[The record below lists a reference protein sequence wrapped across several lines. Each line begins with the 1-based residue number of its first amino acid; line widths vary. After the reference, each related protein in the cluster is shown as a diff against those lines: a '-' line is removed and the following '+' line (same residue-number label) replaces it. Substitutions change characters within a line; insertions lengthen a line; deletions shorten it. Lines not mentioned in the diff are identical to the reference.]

1 MSQIVF
7 SLFCSLLLVSG
18 GALCSKASSF
28 EVADLVSA
36 ADDLRY
42 PPQSIAVGTVV
53 LEITVDEKGAVESVR
68 AIREIPSLTEAA
80 VESVRTWQ
88 FKPAILDGR
97 PVRSRTVAAVTF
109 NPLAAFPQNVPL
121 PPLSAAT
128 KPRAS
133 RTVLEPR
140 PVKVVAA
147 SFPQYPVNSVITGTV
162 VLRVSVDREGH
173 VRDTVAV
180 RDIVPLTAA
189 CIRVLKEWKFEPA
202 QYQGMPIPASIALAF
217 VLRPPPGR

>member
-1 MSQIVF
+1 MSRIVL

-18 GALCSKASSF
+18 GAPCPKASSF
-28 EVADLVSA
+28 EVAELVSA

-53 LEITVDEKGAVESVR
+53 LEITVDGKGAVESVR
-68 AIREIPSLTEAA
+68 TIREIPSLTEAA
-80 VESVRTWQ
+80 VESVRNWH
-88 FKPAILDGR
+88 FKPAILDGK

-121 PPLSAAT
+121 PPLSAA

-162 VLRVSVDREGH
+162 VLRVSVDSEGH
-173 VRDTVAV
+173 VADTVAI
-180 RDIVPLTAA
+180 RDIVPLAAA
-189 CIRVLKEWKFEPA
+189 CIRVLEEWKFEPA
-202 QYQGMPIPASIALAF
+202 QYQGMPIPASIALVF
-217 VLRPPPGR
+217 VLRPPPG

>member
-1 MSQIVF
+1 MSRLVF

-18 GALCSKASSF
+18 GVPCPKASSF

-36 ADDLRY
+36 ADDLRH

-53 LEITVDEKGAVESVR
+53 LEITVDGKGAVESVR
-68 AIREIPSLTEAA
+68 TIREIPSLTEAA
-80 VESVRTWQ
+80 VESVRNWQ
-88 FKPAILDGR
+88 FKPATLDGK

-121 PPLSAAT
+121 PPLSAA

-133 RTVLEPR
+133 RAALEPR

-162 VLRVSVDREGH
+162 VLRVSVDSEGH
-173 VRDTVAV
+173 VADTVAV

-189 CIRVLKEWKFEPA
+189 CIRILKEWKFELA
-202 QYQGMPIPASIALAF
+202 QYQGMPILASIALVF
-217 VLRPPPGR
+217 VLRPPPG

>member
-7 SLFCSLLLVSG
+7 SLFCSLLLVSD
-18 GALCSKASSF
+18 GALCPKASSF
-28 EVADLVSA
+28 EVAELASA

-42 PPQSIAVGTVV
+42 PLQSIAVGTVV

-80 VESVRTWQ
+80 VESVRNWQ
-88 FKPAILDGR
+88 FKPAILDGK

-109 NPLAAFPQNVPL
+109 SPLAAFPQNVPL

-128 KPRAS
+128 PRAS

-162 VLRVSVDREGH
+162 VLRVSVDSEGH
-173 VRDTVAV
+173 VADTVAV

-189 CIRVLKEWKFEPA
+189 CLRVLKEWKFEPA
-202 QYQGMPIPASIALAF
+202 QYQGTPIPASIALVF
-217 VLRPPPGR
+217 VLRPPPG